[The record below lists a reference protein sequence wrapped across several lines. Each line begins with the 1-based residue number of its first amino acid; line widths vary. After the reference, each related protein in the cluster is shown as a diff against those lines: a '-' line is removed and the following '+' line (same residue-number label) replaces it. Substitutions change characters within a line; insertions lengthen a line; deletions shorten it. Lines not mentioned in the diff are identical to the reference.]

1 MDDDFKH
8 CWLKFRR
15 HAKTILQWGDLAFAR
30 TLTRTPRR
38 TCTHSHTPT
47 HTSTQ
52 APSHALIHARTSAPQ
67 QWPTFKRILLLQ
79 HWWFFFGLFP
89 SNKFI
94 FSQKFIFQKSS
105 KKNPW
110 MKKCLKA
117 WSLLMK
123 KMFWGFIGK
132 FLLFLDLGI
141 SSITTFKETRIKL
154 RLKG

>member
-52 APSHALIHARTSAPQ
+52 APSHALIHARTGAPQ

-79 HWWFFFGLFP
+79 HWWFFLVCSQVTNLF
-89 SNKFI
+89 SLKNSF
-94 FSQKFIFQKSS
+94 F
-105 KKNPW
+105 KNPQKRILGW
-110 MKKCLKA
+110 KKA

-132 FLLFLDLGI
+132 FQLFLDLGI
-141 SSITTFKETRIKL
+141 SSITTFKENRIKL